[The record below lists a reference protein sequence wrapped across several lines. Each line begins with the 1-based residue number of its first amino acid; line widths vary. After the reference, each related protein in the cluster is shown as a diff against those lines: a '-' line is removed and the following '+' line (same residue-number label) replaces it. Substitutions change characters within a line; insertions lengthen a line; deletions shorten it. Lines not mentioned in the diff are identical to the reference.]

1 MIITRDNKEINN
13 LSSVTPWSV
22 LQFVLVSPCL
32 HSTWKFVIV
41 YPIRLIE
48 TSELARIEP
57 ILNFLLALFSGVCVC
72 GVCVCV
78 SCSSARNRIKKG
90 FMDCGQWGLSTGEKS
105 WGVVVGGPKGW
116 KKTSNCHFVATKVVS
131 HSYFIFAIFSFLFL
145 IQAANKF
152 K

>member
-48 TSELARIEP
+48 ASELARIEP
-57 ILNFLLALFSGVCVC
+57 ILNFHLASFS

-145 IQAANKF
+145 IQSANEF